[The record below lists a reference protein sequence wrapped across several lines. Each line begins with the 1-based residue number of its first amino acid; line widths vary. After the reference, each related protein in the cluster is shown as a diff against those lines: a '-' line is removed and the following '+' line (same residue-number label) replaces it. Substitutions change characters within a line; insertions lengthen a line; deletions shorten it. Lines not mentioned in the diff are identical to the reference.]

1 MNQKM
6 SDLIVIG
13 SGPAG
18 LAAAIKAKESGIDT
32 VIVMERGERLGGLLH
47 QCIHNGFGLHY
58 FGKDLTGPEFIHYF
72 IKKALDLNVEIK
84 LNTMVTSLSHEDGIQ
99 RVIAQNSREGVI
111 EYTSKAVILSM
122 GCREKTRGALHIPGT
137 RPAGILTAG
146 TAQRFINLDGFMPGN
161 EVLILGSG
169 DIGMIM
175 ARRMTLEGAHVKAV
189 VEILPY
195 CGGLARNEIQCL
207 RDFDIP
213 LLLSHTV
220 TEIHGRHRVEG
231 VTIAKVDKDFQP
243 IPGTAQHIKCDT
255 LLLSVGLIPEN
266 ELSRMAGIELDR
278 LTGGP
283 IVDDSMETNI
293 DGIFACGNVV
303 QVHELVDNVCL
314 ESEIAGV
321 SAAKYFLEGGK
332 TTDSGFI
339 RLIAGA
345 DIRYVVPQKITKQKE
360 VTLYMRVKRPDENVV
375 LKVGDDIYERRLFF
389 VRPSEMIVAKLSL
402 DHIMKIKNGT
412 EELNVSIVGLPA

>member
-1 MNQKM
+1 MKQKKC
-6 SDLIVIG
+6 DLIIIG

-18 LAAAIKAKESGIDT
+18 LAAAIKAKENGIGD
-32 VIVMERGERLGGLLH
+32 VVVMERGERLGGLLH
-47 QCIHNGFGLHY
+47 QCIHNGFGIHY
-58 FGKDLTGPEFIHYF
+58 FGKDLTGPEFIQYL
-72 IKKALDLNVEIK
+72 IKRALSLDIAVR
-84 LNTMVTSLSHEDGIQ
+84 LNTMVTSLSHEDEMQ
-99 RVIAQNSREGVI
+99 RVVAQNSQEGVI
-111 EYTSKAVILSM
+111 EYASKVVILAM
-122 GCREKTRGALHIPGT
+122 GCRERTRGVLHIPGT

-146 TAQRFINLDGFMPGN
+146 TAQRFINVDGFMPGN
-161 EVLILGSG
+161 EVVILGSG

-175 ARRMTLEGAHVKAV
+175 ARRMTLEGARVKAV

-220 TEIHGRHRVEG
+220 IEIHGAHRVEG
-231 VTIAKVDKDFQP
+231 VTIAGVDKDFQP
-243 IPGTAQHIKCDT
+243 VPGTEQHIKCDT

-266 ELSRMAGIELDR
+266 ELSRMAGVELDR

-321 SAAKYFLEGGK
+321 SAARYIFEKRRR
-332 TTDSGFI
+332 TDGDFI
-339 RLIAGA
+339 RLVAG
-345 DIRYVVPQKITKQKE
+345 DGIRYVVPHKITRQKE
-360 VTLYMRVKRPDENVV
+360 PTLYMRVKKPGKNVI

-389 VRPSEMIVAKLSL
+389 ARPSEMITTKLGA
-402 DHIMKIKNGT
+402 DHLVKIKPGT
-412 EELNVSIVGLPA
+412 KELNVSIVGLPV